1 MNCNFDRTYT
11 VRLKGKVNTQTAEKF
26 SEETLKSGFDRF
38 PQELTKFLLDELS
51 DNFDNFTV
59 EVKKNMK
66 AKIISF
72 DEVLESIKI
81 GNIKNIYIIDILSKF
96 VQKVSDV
103 EVESLVQDRE
113 DSIFIQAELVGE

>member
-1 MNCNFDRTYT
+1 MN
-11 VRLKGKVNTQTAEKF
+11 
-26 SEETLKSGFDRF
+26 
-38 PQELTKFLLDELS
+38 
-51 DNFDNFTV
+51 
-59 EVKKNMK
+59 

-81 GNIKNIYIIDILSKF
+81 GNIKNIYIIDILSRF

>member
-1 MNCNFDRTYT
+1 
-11 VRLKGKVNTQTAEKF
+11 
-26 SEETLKSGFDRF
+26 
-38 PQELTKFLLDELS
+38 
-51 DNFDNFTV
+51 
-59 EVKKNMK
+59 MK

-81 GNIKNIYIIDILSKF
+81 GNIKNIYIIDILSRF

-113 DSIFIQAELVGE
+113 DSIFIQAEFVGE

>member
-1 MNCNFDRTYT
+1 
-11 VRLKGKVNTQTAEKF
+11 
-26 SEETLKSGFDRF
+26 
-38 PQELTKFLLDELS
+38 
-51 DNFDNFTV
+51 
-59 EVKKNMK
+59 MK

-81 GNIKNIYIIDILSKF
+81 GNIKNIYIIDILSRF

-113 DSIFIQAELVGE
+113 DSIFIQAELVGEWYGGKTNKR